1 MKLPEVHLGHTVWS
15 YSVLSAVFSNVV
27 AVEQLI
33 DDATLHILSTGEPC
47 KLKKLRKILA
57 SLLHSHV
64 LFGWCSP
71 KANVDDEKKDFIGN
85 FGIKG

>member
-15 YSVLSAVFSNVV
+15 CSVVSAVFSNVV

-47 KLKKLRKILA
+47 KLKRFEKFWQVYCTRTFYLDGVVRRQMLTMKKETFLEIL
-57 SLLHSHV
+57 V
-64 LFGWCSP
+64 
-71 KANVDDEKKDFIGN
+71 
-85 FGIKG
+85 